1 MRQMVFKRFE
11 RFWHW
16 SQSLLI
22 MLMMLTGFEI
32 HGSYHL
38 FGYEKALTVHEL
50 SALTLVLLWIFA
62 IFWHFTT
69 GEWRQ
74 YIPTT
79 EKLMA
84 VVRFYSVD
92 IFQGK
97 PHPYKPTLQRKHN
110 PLQLLSYLGFK
121 LILAPL
127 AWISGVLL
135 LLYPFGVKPF
145 DLGAVSAIH
154 LLVAFL
160 FLIYLIIHVYMTTT
174 GPTVTSHIKAMITG
188 YDEHVSDG
196 DVKK

>member
-127 AWISGVLL
+127 AWTSGVLL